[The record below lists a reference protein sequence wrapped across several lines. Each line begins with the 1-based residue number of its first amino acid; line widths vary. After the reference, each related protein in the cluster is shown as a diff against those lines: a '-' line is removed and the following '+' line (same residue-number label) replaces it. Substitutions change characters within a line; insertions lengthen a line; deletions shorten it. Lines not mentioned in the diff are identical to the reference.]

1 MRFYFG
7 AVWSREFWRE
17 RERESKF
24 VDLFMQLGLENE
36 VGEFFLKIFLV
47 YFGLVWGKVVI
58 FLNSLGRR
66 GEVAWV
72 RI

>member
-1 MRFYFG
+1 MRFYSG

-17 RERESKF
+17 RERENKII
-24 VDLFMQLGLENE
+24 DLFLQLGWRMKWENFLE
-36 VGEFFLKIFLV
+36 IFLV